1 MNFIKERLRAMSDA
15 MSGTVVLC
23 VLAFAILGCVGGILN
38 ASLYARVAEYYGIA
52 RELSTL
58 TTSVLFLGMFFVATR
73 KPSLL
78 DRRLLTVIALGCAVT
93 AVLVLEFALML
104 EHGPATVVGFIFS
117 SVASAWAST
126 LLACSLASLRSPM
139 AALIGVVAGSAL
151 GEVARVMHPSV
162 PYSVGIVEVVGC
174 YALVVM
180 FLYRPAATKLD
191 SIVRSAAPANV
202 ELANPESFLRPAHA
216 LFLSVF
222 LYNIATGYG
231 LTLNEV
237 GHAPIDVD
245 ITAPVLV
252 GVALWMLFSRSGDKE
267 DQLFSF
273 SVLLVVAGF
282 IIAPFTFFSEMSST
296 NALLRIGVKSFE
308 ILIWLVVLAVGR
320 RNELALLPTFALQRS
335 MGALGTDAG
344 AIAGHTTNDL
354 VGTNGDVAMLIAE
367 VVLFAFVAFLW
378 VGFRK
383 FSFTATIS
391 GVASIE
397 PSHAAAS
404 LAQGAAPAPE
414 APTETS
420 IEERCAELGAASGL
434 TERETEIFA
443 ILARGRNGQYVMEHY
458 VISRNTVKSHV
469 KHIYAKLNVHSQQEL
484 IDLVEHETKIGAKP
498 KTSKIFLD
506 R

>member
-1 MNFIKERLRAMSDA
+1 MGSIKERIRAMGSELN
-15 MSGTVVLC
+15 GTLAAC
-23 VLAFAILGCVGGILN
+23 VIAFAVLGFVGSVLN
-38 ASLYARVAEYYGIA
+38 GSLYARVAEYYGIA

-58 TTSVLFLGMFFVATR
+58 SSFVLFLGLFFVATR
-73 KPSLL
+73 KPALL
-78 DRRLLTVIALGCAVT
+78 DRRLMTVAALGCAIT
-93 AVLVLEFALML
+93 ATLVLEFALEL
-104 EHGPATVVGFIFS
+104 GHGPATVVGLFFKS
-117 SVASAWAST
+117 AASAWAAT
-126 LLACSLASLRSPM
+126 LLACGLASLRSPL
-139 AALIGVVAGSAL
+139 AALMGIALGSAL
-151 GEVARVMHPSV
+151 AEVVRALHPAV
-162 PYSVGIVEVVGC
+162 PYQVGIVEVLGC
-174 YALVVM
+174 YILAILL
-180 FLYRPAATKLD
+180 LYKPASAKLD
-191 SIVRSAAPANV
+191 NIARSTSPANL
-202 ELANPESFLRPAHA
+202 ELANPESFLQPAHG
-216 LFLSVF
+216 LFLCVF
-222 LYNIATGYG
+222 LFNVATGYG

-237 GHAPIDVD
+237 DHAPISVD

-252 GVALWMLFSRSGDKE
+252 GVALWMLLSRSREKE

-282 IIAPFTFFSEMSST
+282 IIAPFTFLTNLSST
-296 NALLRIGVKSFE
+296 NALLRIGVESFN

-397 PSHAAAS
+397 PSHAAAG
-404 LAQGAAPAPE
+404 LTEGAVPAPE

-420 IEERCAELGAASGL
+420 IEERCAELGAVGGL

-443 ILARGRNGQYVMEHY
+443 MLARGRNGQYVMEHY

-484 IDLVEHETKIGAKP
+484 IDLVEHV
-498 KTSKIFLD
+498 
-506 R
+506 